1 MPLIADD
8 AHRLLAGAYPHAPVM
23 LPHNL
28 ADHPLLALDELA
40 RAADELDPDLVER
53 RVHDARNGEP
63 FTLIGHGEAA
73 KALAKG
79 GPQQQWIMLR
89 LIERLPRY
97 RALLD
102 AIIGELGAV
111 ITRATGAPT
120 GLKGFVFVS
129 APHTHTPFHFD
140 AEFNILFQIAGTKTF
155 ATYPAREPYLG
166 LTQRETYHRNGDN
179 MLGWHEPYWDEAQLH
194 PLSPGQAVFVPYAAP
209 HWVKA
214 GPEPS
219 ISLSLTW
226 QNPWSDALAEA
237 LMLNPL
243 MRRLGLPVTDP
254 ARHPAGHPPAPRLRA
269 IASRI
274 AQKAGVL

>member
-1 MPLIADD
+1 MPLIADQ
-8 AHRLLAGAYPHAPVM
+8 ARHLLAGAYPHTPVV
-23 LPHNL
+23 LPHGL
-28 ADHPLLALDELA
+28 ADHPLLSLRELA
-40 RAADELDPDLVER
+40 RAAGELDPELVER
-53 RVHDARNGEP
+53 RVHDARNGEA
-63 FTLIGHGEAA
+63 FTLVGYGEAA
-73 KALAKG
+73 EVLARD
-79 GPQQQWIMLR
+79 GPADQWIMLR

-97 RALLD
+97 RALLET
-102 AIIGELGAV
+102 IIAELGTA
-111 ITRATGAPT
+111 ITHTTGPPS

-155 ATYPAREPYLG
+155 ATYPARAPFIG
-166 LTQRETYHRNGDN
+166 LAARETYHRNGDN
-179 MLGWHEPYWDEAQLH
+179 MLGWQEAYWDAAQRHHLA
-194 PLSPGQAVFVPYAAP
+194 PGEAVFVPYAAP

-226 QNPWSDALAEA
+226 QNPWSEAVADALAF
-237 LMLNPL
+237 NPL

-254 ARHPAGHPPAPRLRA
+254 ARDPDVPRWRA
-269 IASRI
+269 VAARI

>member
-1 MPLIADD
+1 MPLITDQAR
-8 AHRLLAGAYPHAPVM
+8 HLLSGAYPHAPVM

-28 ADHPLLALDELA
+28 TDHPLLQLDELA
-40 RAADELDPDLVER
+40 RAADELDPELVER
-53 RVHDARNGEP
+53 RVHDAHNGEA
-63 FTLIGHGEAA
+63 FTLVGYGEAA
-73 KALAKG
+73 GMLAAG
-79 GPQQQWIMLR
+79 GPAQQWIMLR

-102 AIIGELGAV
+102 AIIAELGAA
-111 ITRATGAPT
+111 ITHTTGAPS

-155 ATYPAREPYLG
+155 ATYPARAPYLG
-166 LTQRETYHRNGDN
+166 LLERETYHRNGDN
-179 MLGWHEPYWDEAQLH
+179 MLGWQETYWDHAQLH
-194 PLSPGQAVFVPYAAP
+194 HLSPGEAVFVPYAAP

-214 GPEPS
+214 GPQPS

-226 QNPWSDALAEA
+226 QNPWSEAVAEA

-243 MRRLGLPVTDP
+243 LRRLRLPVSDP
-254 ARHPAGHPPAPRLRA
+254 ARDPAAPRWRA
-269 IASRI
+269 LASKI
-274 AQKAGVL
+274 AQKAGAL